1 MDINY
6 IIGNIEELFEE
17 SSINIEDIREYYYM
31 LRSTLDSSFEKA
43 INKEK
48 NNNNSN
54 SMES

>member
-48 NNNNSN
+48 NNNNSKW
-54 SMES
+54 